1 MVIALYRKLVTLLER
16 IRSRHDSIELW
27 VIPDHETSC
36 TQKYTLSLEEDLEML
51 KELLS
56 TSAVL
61 ISGGDLQKLGRAG
74 LAHLLYDWLESD
86 VSYIPQQMELNLTI
100 PSDRDKAFMTFHKA
114 EE

>member
-16 IRSRHDSIELW
+16 IRNRHDSIELW

-56 TSAVL
+56 TSAVM
-61 ISGGDLQKLGRAG
+61 IGEGDLQKLSRAG
-74 LAHLLYDWLESD
+74 LAHYLLPWLESD
-86 VSYIPQQMELNLTI
+86 VSYTPQQREF
-100 PSDRDKAFMTFHKA
+100 AFMTLHNA
-114 EE
+114 EDAHGKS